1 MTKTAARAGRRVAML
16 GILGAA
22 GLVPAACGSG
32 GPPPVSYVLGTPAP
46 DGTAA
51 VPLAGRPVV
60 EVKPVLVP
68 DYLDTSD
75 IQLRRDGNVM
85 APSTTGRW
93 AERLSAGVTRAMAA
107 ELARR
112 LPDLVVATVVPAERP
127 ARQVLVEVQSF
138 EPRSEG
144 SVLLLARWRV
154 LDGAARDTLAGES
167 VSLTAPLAG
176 PGDAEAVAAMTKL
189 VEDLA
194 GRIAEGIRRTSPGA
208 AARRG

>member
-1 MTKTAARAGRRVAML
+1 MRAIAMRPGRRAVTLAM
-16 GILGAA
+16 LGAA
-22 GLVPAACGSG
+22 GVTLAACSS
-32 GPPPVSYVLGTPAP
+32 GPPPVTYVLGTPAS
-46 DGTAA
+46 DSSAT

-75 IQLRRDGNVM
+75 IQLRRDGNVV

-107 ELARR
+107 ELTRR
-112 LPDLVVATVVPAERP
+112 LPGLVVATTVPAERP
-127 ARQVLVEVQSF
+127 ARQVLAEIQSF
-138 EPRSEG
+138 EPRSNG
-144 SVLLLARWRV
+144 VVVLVGRWRV

-176 PGDAEAVAAMTKL
+176 QGDAEVVAAMTRL
-189 VEDLA
+189 IEDLA
-194 GRIAEGIRRTSPGA
+194 GRIADGVRRTTPGSA
-208 AARRG
+208 SRRG